1 KVLPASLEAFYIG
14 RHPAPD
20 WEPFQKLD
28 DRFPTGNLF
37 KARQNRADRA
47 ARPATRRPKPGTRP
61 EGVGLSVVLDAKKFR
76 EKKCNPAIGGING
89 PFSATCQ
96 FIRNRAAES

>member
-1 KVLPASLEAFYIG
+1 MLKKVLPASVEAFYIG

-37 KARQNRADRA
+37 KARQSRADRA
-47 ARPATRRPKPGTRP
+47 DRPATRRPKSYGIRMDASS
-61 EGVGLSVVLDAKKFR
+61 GARQSRVGGMSR
-76 EKKCNPAIGGING
+76 
-89 PFSATCQ
+89 T
-96 FIRNRAAES
+96 